1 MYVSNIEMDE
11 IFKFFPIYL
20 YMIENNQRIKKEG
33 DIKEKPDDKGVM
45 YGINTKTRWL

>member
-1 MYVSNIEMDE
+1 ME
-11 IFKFFPIYL
+11 ITKGL
-20 YMIENNQRIKKEG
+20 KRKG